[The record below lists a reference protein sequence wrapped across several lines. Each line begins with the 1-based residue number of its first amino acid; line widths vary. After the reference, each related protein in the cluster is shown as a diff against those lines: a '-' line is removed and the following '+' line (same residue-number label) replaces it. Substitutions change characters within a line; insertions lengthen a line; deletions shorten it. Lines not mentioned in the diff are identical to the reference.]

1 MDSQP
6 GLARPGGGRRR
17 SLAPR
22 QDGDDEA
29 RPGRGLPG
37 ALGAPTTISGKTL
50 VLWPG
55 PAAGGLAGRP
65 QPRAPAF
72 IRSLAAPACSMPL
85 VLAPLSPVLTGMGIG
100 WGGREEQNEPNVTTS
115 LLEPEIIGVRLRG
128 APP

>member
-17 SLAPR
+17 SLAPG
-22 QDGDDEA
+22 QDGDEA

-55 PAAGGLAGRP
+55 PAAGGLAGAP
-65 QPRAPAF
+65 QPLRLHWG
-72 IRSLAAPACSMPL
+72 LAAPAAGLWCL
-85 VLAPLSPVLTGMGIG
+85 PLSPFLSGMGMG
-100 WGGREEQNEPNVTTS
+100 MGGREEQNEPNVTTS